1 MARFTSTLLLLAT
14 ALTAVNAAPV
24 AEIVTRQAGEPATVN
39 FAPYAVVGCRMS
51 QNPYD
56 NPPPTD
62 YNVTTGSGC
71 ITSSYTFSSY
81 VEAANAEALGPC
93 SFSLFSGPGCTGS
106 VSAATLTSY
115 ENCIPSAPTAQSFE
129 LNCGP

>member
-93 SFSLFSGPGCTGS
+93 SFSLFSGPGCTGKS
-106 VSAATLTSY
+106 TTPPSSLYKGLLADSKLT
-115 ENCIPSAPTAQSFE
+115 
-129 LNCGP
+129 G